1 MDALVMQKSAPN
13 VLAQYE
19 RHYTWSHPLDC
30 CIAHKDGAVSLMIE
44 WQGVDVE
51 LMTDDE
57 KLRHWTN
64 YYRLLDSL
72 DERYCVEFHF
82 WREADYS
89 LAQAYIDK
97 KSDFVRGHEFATFI
111 REKQAAH
118 LAQYGRTNSIA
129 LVVTKL
135 PSSKL
140 FQFGVKAKLRHQS
153 KDAELLMAEAQ
164 RLTRFLSGARL
175 ATADDYRTRIRQS
188 LDRHAFERQPC
199 PPFNPQLLLTEQ
211 LINEPP
217 DMVNGMVLMRGQYT
231 KVLYLHL
238 YPDANPAWFASLAAI
253 SATIHISQV
262 IRPTNTR
269 LQMSKAEREEELAEG
284 MASRRGRYAT
294 AKGISD
300 LSSFQALVTE
310 QNLSIYRNAYIIH
323 VHGETPQAIKA
334 AVDQITDW
342 IEDNGGELKGADF
355 IQLPWFRAGQP
366 GQGYR
371 APIFRP
377 DHTWQVADMIPA
389 QVYKQGAA
397 DPESLRLGEGSQLV
411 GFNLSKESIAHSF
424 TVAMT
429 GAGKGVDKGA
439 TILETYPF
447 GTDWY
452 IAEVGQSYRWIVEA
466 YGGTYTTIDPDK
478 NVVNP
483 LPPYA
488 VANPQPDYEQGEFP
502 LAAKLVG
509 GTVKALAFLLND
521 GDITLDAHQRAAAQL
536 TLQSLYINIDTTR
549 EAPTMNDYFHA
560 ISNADE
566 YLENQPQKD
575 AAKQM
580 AENLESFLSTAEGRL
595 FTRQDNL
602 ILSEGI
608 TGVDLKDVMNAS
620 EDLLKFYLVFL
631 SLRMAQ
637 LAFYRPNKSRILLD
651 EMHVFVKSFPEVVG
665 GLISGVARMGRKDSG
680 YIDLVTQG
688 IAEIDCIEDEVLNSM
703 PLRTLLYRPDG
714 HDQIASRLAMPQGA
728 KAVWQSFPYP
738 EKLPYRPGLRAVG
751 EDWYNLHLTF
761 PPELMALADTSMLPL
776 KEQIAAQT
784 IDPVKRIE
792 LFHAMKEAN
801 Q

>member
-1 MDALVMQKSAPN
+1 MNKKELN
-13 VLAQYE
+13 VLAKYDE
-19 RHYTWSHPLDC
+19 HYTWSHPLGH
-30 CIAHKDGAVSLMIE
+30 CIAHKDGAVSLMIS
-44 WQGVDVE
+44 WNGVDVE

-57 KLRHWTN
+57 KLRIWTN

-72 DERYCVEFHF
+72 DESYCLEFHL
-82 WREADYS
+82 WRESDHS
-89 LAQAYIDK
+89 LAQTYIDK
-97 KSDFVRGHEFATFI
+97 KKDIVRGHEFATFI

-118 LAQYGRTNSIA
+118 LAQYGRTNSVA
-129 LVVTKL
+129 LVLTKL
-135 PSSKL
+135 PVSKI
-140 FQFGVKAKLRHQS
+140 FQFGVKAKLRNQS
-153 KDAELLMAEAQ
+153 KEAELLIAEAT
-164 RLTRFLSGARL
+164 RLVRFLDGAVISSV
-175 ATADDYRTRIRQS
+175 DQYRSKIRQS
-188 LDRHAFERQPC
+188 FDRYAFEKQPL

-211 LINEPP
+211 LINEAPQSV
-217 DMVNGMVLMRGQYT
+217 DGMVLMRGIYT
-231 KVLYLHL
+231 KVLYLHI
-238 YPDANPAWFASLAAI
+238 YPDANPAWFSALASI

-262 IRPTNTR
+262 IRPTNTQ
-269 LQMSKAEREEELAEG
+269 LQITKTEREEELAEG
-284 MASRRGRYAT
+284 MASRRGRYAA
-294 AKGISD
+294 AKGLSD
-300 LSSFQALVTE
+300 LASFQKLVTD
-310 QNLSIYRNAYIIH
+310 QNLSIFRNAFIIH
-323 VHGETPQAIKA
+323 IHGNTAEEVKESAN
-334 AVDQITDW
+334 QITDW
-342 IEDNGGELKGADF
+342 VETNNSGGEFKVADY

-366 GQGYR
+366 GQGYKS
-371 APIFRP
+371 PTFRP

-389 QVYKQGAA
+389 QVFKSGSK
-397 DPESLRLGEGSQLV
+397 DPESIRLGEGSQLV
-411 GFNLSKESIAHSF
+411 GFNLTNESIAHSF
-424 TVAMT
+424 TAAMT
-429 GAGKGVDKGA
+429 GAGKGVEKGA

-488 VANPQPDYEQGEFP
+488 VADPNPDYEKGEFP

-521 GDITLDAHQRAAAQL
+521 GDITLDAHQKAAAQL
-536 TLQSLYINIDTTR
+536 TLQSLYIHIDDDR
-549 EAPTMNDYFHA
+549 EAPTMGDYFQA
-560 ISNADE
+560 ISNADD
-566 YLENQPQKD
+566 YLENQQQKD
-575 AAKQM
+575 AAKKM
-580 AENLESFLSTAEGRL
+580 AANLESFLSTTEGRL

-637 LAFYRPNKSRILLD
+637 LAFYRPNKARILLD

-665 GLISGVARMGRKDSG
+665 GLISGIARMGRKDSG

-688 IAEIDCIEDEVLNSM
+688 IAEIDCIENEVLNSM

-714 HDQIASRLAMPQGA
+714 HDEIARRLSMPRGA
-728 KAVWQSFPYP
+728 QDVWGSYPFP
-738 EKLPYRPGLRAVG
+738 EKLAYRPGMRAVG

-776 KEQIAAQT
+776 KEEIAAQT
-784 IDPVKRIE
+784 IDPIKRIE
-792 LFHAMKEAN
+792 LFYAMKEAN